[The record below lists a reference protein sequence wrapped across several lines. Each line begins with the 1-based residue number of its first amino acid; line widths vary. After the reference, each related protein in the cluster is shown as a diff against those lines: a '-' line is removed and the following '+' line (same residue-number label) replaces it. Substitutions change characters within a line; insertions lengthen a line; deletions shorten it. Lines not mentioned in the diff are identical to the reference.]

1 MLNRQIDY
9 QRPASRG
16 VQVVEEPVQFG
27 DDQRGFAMLT
37 LPGPSG
43 PAAPHLPVFVFL
55 NGGLLHRVGPYRLYV
70 RMARQLAKLGFT
82 SLRVDLTGRG
92 DTAMRKA
99 SSYRQAIAADY
110 ADIKTLLTSRIG
122 STPVVLVGLCSGADD
137 SVRLAIDDPDV
148 NGIVLFDAVCF
159 KDRGFALRSVL
170 ATASECLRHPLFH
183 TQLLLRRLNKLKAG
197 KRRINPLDVREAPS
211 LEQMRSAIAA
221 VGERDG
227 RALIVYTRYA
237 SRFYNRQG
245 QMKDV
250 LAYDGYDRVCTEL
263 YWPDVSHTYL
273 IDVHRRR
280 VIDTVTQW
288 ARAFVA

>member
-1 MLNRQIDY
+1 
-9 QRPASRG
+9 
-16 VQVVEEPVQFG
+16 
-27 DDQRGFAMLT
+27 
-37 LPGPSG
+37 
-43 PAAPHLPVFVFL
+43 
-55 NGGLLHRVGPYRLYV
+55 
-70 RMARQLAKLGFT
+70 
-82 SLRVDLTGRG
+82 
-92 DTAMRKA
+92 
-99 SSYRQAIAADY
+99 
-110 ADIKTLLTSRIG
+110 
-122 STPVVLVGLCSGADD
+122 
-137 SVRLAIDDPDV
+137 
-148 NGIVLFDAVCF
+148 
-159 KDRGFALRSVL
+159 L